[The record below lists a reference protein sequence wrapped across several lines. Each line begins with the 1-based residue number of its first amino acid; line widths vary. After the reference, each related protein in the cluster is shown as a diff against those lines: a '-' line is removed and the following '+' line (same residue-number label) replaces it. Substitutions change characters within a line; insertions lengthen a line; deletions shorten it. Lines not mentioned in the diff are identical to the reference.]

1 MTDRSARI
9 IFIASL
15 AVGLVLRLAFVPTA
29 GFPTDVGTFMAWG
42 DRLRE
47 VGPGQFYS
55 PDYFSDYPPGFL
67 YVLWLVASAFG
78 GIPQVVAK
86 ALSIPFDL
94 AIGVGLYA
102 VLARVSRERT
112 GAIAAALYLLNPAL
126 VLAGPY

>member
-9 IFIASL
+9 LFVASL

-47 VGPGQFYS
+47 LGPGQFYS

-67 YVLWLVASAFG
+67 YVLWLVAMTTQSTSCKS
-78 GIPQVVAK
+78 VA
-86 ALSIPFDL
+86 
-94 AIGVGLYA
+94 
-102 VLARVSRERT
+102 VSSVRASTRSSMVT
-112 GAIAAALYLLNPAL
+112 RAT
-126 VLAGPY
+126 AGSW